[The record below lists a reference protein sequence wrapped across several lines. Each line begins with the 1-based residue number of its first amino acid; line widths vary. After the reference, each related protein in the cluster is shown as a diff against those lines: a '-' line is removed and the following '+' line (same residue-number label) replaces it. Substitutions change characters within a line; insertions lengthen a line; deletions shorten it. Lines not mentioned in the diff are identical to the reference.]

1 MFRSSSI
8 RAKQRER
15 ERDYKTI
22 NDNDDSGEERNRHRG
37 SAEEAFK
44 KEKRSACLLLSLLSH
59 ERLQRL
65 QRLPR
70 SSLTR
75 RGCHA
80 RVFAP
85 SPFSAWRRGGPR
97 NAETTSLTGPVHPDL
112 RRASS
117 VCGYFLL
124 HARFS
129 PPLDSIRNTLL

>member
-1 MFRSSSI
+1 MLFRSSSI

-37 SAEEAFK
+37 SAEEALK
-44 KEKRSACLLLSLLSH
+44 KEKRSACLLSLLSL

-85 SPFSAWRRGGPR
+85 SPFSAWRRGSPR